1 MSRHKT
7 KIFKKIKSPLDR
19 ITHKTYITSIKVY
32 LTIQEPIMSQ
42 QKMTFQ
48 AEISKI
54 LDIVTHSLYSER
66 EIFLRELISNA
77 SDASDKLRYLSLTQ
91 KEIAAKAE
99 DFKIVITVDTD
110 KKTLTIADNGIGMNR
125 EELIE
130 NLGTIAKSGTS
141 EFLSKLKENPKGD
154 ISLIG
159 QFGVG
164 FYSSFMVAD
173 KVDVLSKKAGE
184 EQAWKWSST
193 GKSDYTIAE
202 GTKNGYGTTIRLH
215 LKSDAAEFLERTR
228 LDYIIKKYSD
238 HISIP
243 VIFTDGK
250 EEKAQLNQGNALW
263 MRSKSEITPEQY
275 AEFYRHTSHH
285 FDDPALTLHWRAEG
299 KIEYTSLLFIPTQK
313 PFDLFQPDRKTK
325 LKLYVNRV
333 FISDDIQDLL
343 PPYLR
348 FVQGVV
354 DSSDLPLNVSRE
366 MLQNNPVLAKIKA
379 GLVTKILS
387 ELEKLANN
395 DSEKFKEFYEQ
406 FGAVLKEG
414 LYEDQDHKDKLLSL
428 ARFASSQKDT
438 LISLDDYVSKMKK
451 DQESIYYLSGESKE
465 ALLKSPHL
473 EGFKA
478 QNIDVLLLTDPVDE
492 FWIPM
497 VGNFKDKTFK
507 SITRSGDDLSK
518 LSKEPES
525 AKDKEVT
532 SQSEA
537 LVAFLKVELKDHIKD
552 VRTTTRL
559 VDSLAVLASDE
570 GDMDIYF
577 EKLMKHHQK
586 LDIASKRILEINPK
600 HPLIKKL
607 TQIVDD
613 KSQQQLASNLG
624 YLILDSARIL
634 EGETVVSQQD
644 FQRRMADV
652 MLKAL

>member
-1 MSRHKT
+1 
-7 KIFKKIKSPLDR
+7 
-19 ITHKTYITSIKVY
+19 
-32 LTIQEPIMSQ
+32 
-42 QKMTFQ
+42 
-48 AEISKI
+48 
-54 LDIVTHSLYSER
+54 
-66 EIFLRELISNA
+66 
-77 SDASDKLRYLSLTQ
+77 
-91 KEIAAKAE
+91 
-99 DFKIVITVDTD
+99 
-110 KKTLTIADNGIGMNR
+110 
-125 EELIE
+125 
-130 NLGTIAKSGTS
+130 
-141 EFLSKLKENPKGD
+141 
-154 ISLIG
+154 
-159 QFGVG
+159 
-164 FYSSFMVAD
+164 
-173 KVDVLSKKAGE
+173 
-184 EQAWKWSST
+184 
-193 GKSDYTIAE
+193 
-202 GTKNGYGTTIRLH
+202 
-215 LKSDAAEFLERTR
+215 
-228 LDYIIKKYSD
+228 
-238 HISIP
+238 
-243 VIFTDGK
+243 
-250 EEKAQLNQGNALW
+250 
-263 MRSKSEITPEQY
+263 
-275 AEFYRHTSHH
+275 
-285 FDDPALTLHWRAEG
+285 
-299 KIEYTSLLFIPTQK
+299 YTSLLFIPTQK

-451 DQESIYYLSGESKE
+451 DQENIYYISGESKE

-497 VGNFKDKTFK
+497 IGSFKDKTFK

-525 AKDKEVT
+525 PQDKEAT

-537 LVAFLKVELKDHIKD
+537 LIAFLKVELKDHVKD
-552 VRTTTRL
+552 VRSTTRL

-634 EGETVVSQQD
+634 EGETVINQQD